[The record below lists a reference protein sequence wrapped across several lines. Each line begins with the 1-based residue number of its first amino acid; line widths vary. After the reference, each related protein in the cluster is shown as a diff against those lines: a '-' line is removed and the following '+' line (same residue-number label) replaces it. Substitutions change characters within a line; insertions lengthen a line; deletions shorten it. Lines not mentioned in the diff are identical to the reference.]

1 MRVSVVPLSAASL
14 NSGDVFILDLGLTL
28 YQWNGSEA
36 NRKEKSKAL
45 EVCTG
50 LKDDERGGKAR
61 IKVCDQGSEP
71 AAFWE
76 GIGGRGAVA
85 PAVEDTAPAGLTKK
99 GVAKLIEVRS
109 SPGLAMRRGAALA
122 IPKSASTHECLA
134 TRGFLCR

>member
-36 NRKEKSKAL
+36 NRKEKAKGL

-71 AAFWE
+71 TAFWE

-85 PAVEDTAPAGLTKK
+85 PAVEDATATGLKPK
-99 GVAKLIEVRS
+99 GVAKLIQVTDSEHGSRRHLERHPGPRS
-109 SPGLAMRRGAALA
+109 PDQRS
-122 IPKSASTHECLA
+122 
-134 TRGFLCR
+134 FLSR